1 MAFVLPLF
9 IRGTTAMAGLPLV
22 VGSLTAGVLF
32 GFSMAF
38 HMGSKAAHYDLPK
51 WERIKDAG

>member
-1 MAFVLPLF
+1 
-9 IRGTTAMAGLPLV
+9 MAGLPLV